1 MIFKKPYAFL
11 IKNFKLIHIILCV
24 VIIYITN
31 KFNSLVTFFGDLSRN
46 SVKVVEGTAG
56 QYITL
61 LFVLAVLITLVF
73 STLMAILMKKKKK
86 PNTFYIITDVY
97 YSIILILLVVASSR
111 IRSLYGAGTTLQVT
125 RALRDIYLIMSF
137 PNYYFIIMSLIRGIG
152 FDIKKFNFRKDLED
166 LEISTNDNEE
176 FEFVLGKDTY
186 KYTRKARRFFREIK
200 YYVLEH
206 KFIFTILGGILGITF
221 LIIIVLNINFGNP
234 THRMGKTAT
243 AKGLQITVNN
253 AYETAYDYNGNI
265 VDKSYKYII
274 VDLSLQ
280 SIYNEKN
287 LNRDEVY
294 LSYGSKKVYFKN
306 TLKDY
311 FIDFGKAYNGAAIST
326 KQAERSILIFEL
338 PAKENATSYKLNFLN
353 QATADEEN
361 IYTYEYTKF
370 KIKPQKIDKNIIEEN
385 KNFNET
391 IYLGELNYN
400 KTSLLIK
407 DAEIV
412 PYYEYKYELCEN
424 NECKEYISV
433 EKVENGAMQ
442 KLMVINYNINLDNT
456 IPILN
461 SFNSNKET
469 SLFNKIL
476 KIRYNYNDKSYI
488 YSGTTKINS
497 NIKDTLFLTID
508 NKVASS
514 TEKELLIN
522 TRQGKYFINLS

>member
-24 VIIYITN
+24 IIIYITN
-31 KFNSLVTFFGDLSRN
+31 KFNALVTFFGDLSRN

-56 QYITL
+56 QYITF

-97 YSIILILLVVASSR
+97 YSIILILLVVAASR
-111 IRSLYGAGTTLQVT
+111 IKSLYGAGTTLQVT

-166 LEISTNDNEE
+166 LEINTNDNEE
-176 FEFVLGKDTY
+176 FEFVLGKDAY
-186 KYTRKARRFFREIK
+186 KYTRKARRIFREIK
-200 YYVLEH
+200 YYILEH
-206 KFIFTILGGILGITF
+206 KFIFTILGGIIGVIF
-221 LIIIVLNINFGNP
+221 LVIMVLNINFGNP
-234 THRMGKTAT
+234 THRMGKMAT
-243 AKGLQITVNN
+243 AKGIQITVNN
-253 AYETAYDYNGNI
+253 AYETAYDYNGNLI
-265 VDKSYKYII
+265 DSTHKYII

-280 SIYNEKN
+280 STYNEKT

-294 LSYGSKKVYFKN
+294 LSYGNKRVYFKN

-311 FIDFGKAYNGAAIST
+311 FIDFGKAYNGTAIST
-326 KQAERSILIFEL
+326 KKAERVILIFEL
-338 PAKENATSYKLNFLN
+338 PKKANALSYKLNFLN
-353 QATADEEN
+353 EETADEEN
-361 IYTYEYTKF
+361 IFTYIYTKF
-370 KIKPQKIDKNIIEEN
+370 RIKPKSVDKNIIEEN
-385 KNFNET
+385 KNLNET
-391 IYLGELNYN
+391 LYLGELNYN
-400 KTSLLIK
+400 KTSMVIK

-424 NECKEYISV
+424 EECKEYIGI

-442 KLMVINYNINLDNT
+442 KLLVVNYNLSLDNT

-461 SFNSNKET
+461 SFNANKET
-469 SLFNKIL
+469 SLFNKL
-476 KIRYNYNDKSYI
+476 VKVRYNYNGKTYI

-497 NIKDTLFLTID
+497 YVKDTFFLTID

-514 TEKELLIN
+514 EDKQLLIT
-522 TRQGKYFINLS
+522 TRQNEYFINLS